1 MTLRTKTL
9 VIVGS
14 TLVGL
19 ICVLYFTL
27 SAIALSSF
35 AQLEEDDVER
45 NLQRVREALS
55 NQMAQMDVTARDW
68 ALPGTVLDKVARD
81 LDTYGRA
88 TTPDGKNALAD
99 LVANLN
105 ANVFLFTDAS
115 GNLVWGQGYDDKT
128 EELVPVPASLQDQ
141 LVPASSLIRHPDD
154 NSSLMGLVPLSEG
167 PMMVVSEYVLS
178 TKDDEPIRGTVL
190 LGSYLDDAMSS
201 NWRS

>member
-115 GNLVWGQGYDDKT
+115 GNLV
-128 EELVPVPASLQDQ
+128 
-141 LVPASSLIRHPDD
+141 
-154 NSSLMGLVPLSEG
+154 
-167 PMMVVSEYVLS
+167 
-178 TKDDEPIRGTVL
+178 
-190 LGSYLDDAMSS
+190 
-201 NWRS
+201 

>member
-19 ICVLYFTL
+19 IFVLYFTL

-35 AQLEEDDVER
+35 TQLEEDDVER

-141 LVPASSLIRHPDD
+141 LVPESSLIRHPDD
-154 NSSLMGLVPLSEG
+154 NSSLMGLVPLS
-167 PMMVVSEYVLS
+167 
-178 TKDDEPIRGTVL
+178 
-190 LGSYLDDAMSS
+190 
-201 NWRS
+201 

>member
-1 MTLRTKTL
+1 VTLRTKTL

-19 ICVLYFTL
+19 IFVLYFTL

-128 EELVPVPASLQDQ
+128 EELVPVPESLQDQ
-141 LVPASSLIRHPDD
+141 LVPESSLIRHPDD